1 MTLLAPLFL
10 LGVIAVGLPIW
21 LHRLSSENPNREQFS
36 SAMFLEPGEPRR
48 VLAKKVQYLLL
59 LALRVG
65 LLVLLALAFARP
77 ALQGAAQAL
86 IEDTAQLHVIVMDV
100 SASMQ
105 HGDRWERA
113 REAALDVVDA
123 APSGDLLQVIAVG
136 RGAQALGDPTLDAAS
151 VRQSIN
157 ALEPEYSRTD
167 YGELMSS
174 VDRML
179 RGIELAT
186 IVHVVTDLQQSSMPT
201 RFAELAAQTPL
212 ELQIHDVSEAG
223 EANWAVQSIV
233 WQAGGDQVS
242 ASLRGFGTQP
252 VSHDAVLELN
262 GARVAELPVI
272 VPPDGTITVTF
283 PAPELRAGANRLE
296 VFLDPGDDL
305 AADDR
310 RFMVVKRPEPRSV
323 LLVSADPRGRDSLFL
338 TAALEAVSGP
348 LTTVEPV
355 APAAISERNLREY
368 AFVVAADAGVLG
380 AAETEDLR
388 EYVAGGGA
396 LFLAL
401 GQRSGGLSI
410 VPVTGHEYSAT
421 TQIGARSD
429 GFTIVGAM
437 DSGHPA
443 MAGTEE
449 LRMAKFFRFTALTPQ
464 DGDQVMAELEQGAP
478 LLIDHAL
485 GEGRVVLFASSL
497 DRAWNDLPVLPV
509 FVPLVAGV
517 TAYLSGE
524 LTVQTEAQLG
534 TTLSP
539 RAVGLAGGQ
548 IFAPDGG
555 AALGIAAAGSGN
567 EVVLDQI
574 GFYEVVG
581 GGLTELVAVNL
592 DPNESDLTPVEPN
605 AVERWLSLNAGS
617 VQGGGAAD
625 LELAPSEPTPL
636 WPWVLSLL
644 IVVVFME
651 SWVGNWHLRVRRGI
665 AA

>member
-10 LGVIAVGLPIW
+10 LGVLAVGVPIW
-21 LHRLSSENPNREQFS
+21 LHRLSSENPNRQPFS

-48 VLAKKVQYLLL
+48 VLAKKLQYLLL
-59 LALRVG
+59 FALRVG
-65 LLVLLALAFARP
+65 VLVLLALAFARP

-86 IEDTAQLHVIVMDV
+86 IEDTARLHVIVMDV

-105 HGDRWERA
+105 HGERWERA
-113 REAALDVVDA
+113 RDAALDVVDA
-123 APSGDLLQVIAVG
+123 APSGDLLQVVAVG
-136 RGAQALGDPTLDAAS
+136 RGAQALSDPTLDAAS
-151 VRQSIN
+151 VRQNIN
-157 ALEPEYSRTD
+157 ALEPEFARAD

-179 RGIELAT
+179 RGMELAT
-186 IVHVVTDLQQSSMPT
+186 VVHVITDVQQTSMPT

-212 ELQIHDVSEAG
+212 ELQMHDVSQPDDS
-223 EANWAVQSIV
+223 NWAVESIA
-233 WQAGGDQVS
+233 WQAGSGQVS
-242 ASLRGFGTQP
+242 ASLRSFGAQP
-252 VSHDAVLELN
+252 VQHTAVLELN
-262 GARVAELPVI
+262 GNRMAELPVI
-272 VPPDGTITVTF
+272 VPRDGTIPVSF
-283 PAPELRAGANRLE
+283 ESPELSAGANRVEIYLE
-296 VFLDPGDDL
+296 PGDDL

-310 RFMVVKRPEPRSV
+310 RFIVVKRPEPRS
-323 LLVSADPRGRDSLFL
+323 LLLISADPRGRDSLFL
-338 TAALEAVSGP
+338 TAALEAVSGQ

-355 APAAISERNLREY
+355 APAAIAERNLDDY
-368 AFVVAADAGVLG
+368 AFIVVADAGVLG
-380 AAETEDLR
+380 DADGERLR
-388 EYVAGGGA
+388 EHVAGGGA

-401 GQRSGGLSI
+401 GQRSAGLDV
-410 VPVTGHEYSAT
+410 VPVTDHEFSTT
-421 TQIGARSD
+421 TQLGAGSD
-429 GFTIVGAM
+429 AFTIIGAM
-437 DSGHPA
+437 DDGHPA

-449 LRMAKFFRFTALTPQ
+449 LRMAKFFRYTGLVPQ
-464 DGDQVMAELEQGAP
+464 DGDQVLAELEEGAP
-478 LLIDHAL
+478 LLIDHVL
-485 GEGRVVLFASSL
+485 GEGRVVVFTSSL

-548 IFAPDGG
+548 IFDPDGD
-555 AALGIAAAGSGN
+555 AALGIAAAGSGD
-567 EVVLDQI
+567 EVLLDRI
-574 GFYEVVG
+574 GFYEVLG

-605 AVERWLSLNAGS
+605 AVERWLSLNAGTTQS
-617 VQGGGAAD
+617 NGAAE
-625 LELAPSEPTPL
+625 LELAPTEPTPL

-644 IVVVFME
+644 IVVVFVE